1 MLWTSKQGIAN
12 IMSDLSYMIMNCSVK
27 ISIKRRYVKYQKEA
41 INEIQRNNKLNFANS
56 ELKTLKN
63 QQIKQE

>member
-63 QQIKQE
+63 QQIK